1 MAAHPGPE
9 ESEGG
14 PARSAARIER
24 LDRFPV
30 GVVGVVHE
38 VEAGS
43 DDIERLQAMGV
54 CPGRRVMLVR
64 RGDPMIL
71 RVLGSRIG
79 VSARLAERI
88 SVRSDE

>member
-1 MAAHPGPE
+1 MATHPRQD
-9 ESEGG
+9 ESGTV
-14 PARSAARIER
+14 PPRSGLRIER
-24 LDRFPV
+24 LDQFPV
-30 GVVGVVHE
+30 GRVGVVHE
-38 VEAGS
+38 VQAGS

-88 SVRSDE
+88 SVRADE